1 MTVEGSCADGFAE
14 VRAEFER
21 NFAERGEVGA
31 GVHVTVDGETVVDLW
46 GGDAGGRPWTEDTI
60 THVWSCTKGATALCA
75 HVLASRGELDLDAPV
90 TRYWPEFGQNGK
102 ADALVRHLLAHQ
114 AGLTAW
120 REPVPPG
127 GMFDWDLMTD
137 LLARQ
142 EPFWAPGTR
151 HGYHALTFGHL
162 VGEVVRRV
170 SGASLAEF
178 FEKEV
183 SGPLGLDFWL
193 TLPEDLEPLVA
204 PTIPADRG
212 GTLPKLYVTGMTRP
226 ESMQALL
233 LANSGGYVAASN
245 TREAHAAQFGAVGG
259 MSNARGLAQMYR
271 PLALGGEYN
280 GVRLVAD
287 TQVPVM
293 SSVVSA
299 GHDEMLLA
307 PTRFSLGFMKAA
319 ANHYLPLEERGALLS
334 EDAFGHSGMGGS
346 LGFAAPESRMSFG
359 YAMTRMGQGVGV
371 NERGQS
377 LVDAVYRAL
386 GHRRAPGGL
395 WFRTGSERASPHR
408 AE

>member
-1 MTVEGSCADGFAE
+1 MTVEGTCAEGFAE

-31 GVHVTVDGETVVDLW
+31 GVHVTVEGETVVDLW

-90 TRYWPEFGQNGK
+90 VRYWPEFGQSGK
-102 ADALVRHLLAHQ
+102 EGTLVRHLLAHQ
-114 AGLTAW
+114 AGLTAV

-127 GMFDWDLMTD
+127 GMYDWGLMTD

-151 HGYHALTFGHL
+151 HGYHALTFGYL

-170 SGASLAEF
+170 SGSSLAEF

-212 GTLPKLYVTGMTRP
+212 GELPALYVTAMSRP

-233 LANSGGYVAASN
+233 VGNSGGYVAASD
-245 TREAHAAQFGAVGG
+245 TRAAHAAQYGAVGG
-259 MSNARGLAQMYR
+259 MSNARGLAGLYR
-271 PLALGGEYN
+271 PLALGGEYH
-280 GVRLVAD
+280 GVRLVAEE
-287 TQVPVM
+287 QVPVM
-293 SSVVSA
+293 SAVVSA
-299 GHDEMLLA
+299 GFDEMLLA
-307 PTRFSLGFMKAA
+307 PTRFSLGFAKAA
-319 ANHYLPLEERGALLS
+319 ANRHLPPVERGALMS

-346 LGFAAPESRMSFG
+346 LGFADPGARMSFG
-359 YAMTRMGQGVGV
+359 YAMTRMGPGIGV

-377 LVDAVYRAL
+377 LVDAVYRSL
-386 GHRRAPGGL
+386 GHRRAPDGT
-395 WFRTGSERASPHR
+395 WFRAQGEMP
-408 AE
+408 

>member
-1 MTVEGSCADGFAE
+1 MTVEGTCADEFAE

-21 NFAERGEVGA
+21 NFAERGEVGG

-90 TRYWPEFGQNGK
+90 VRYWPEYGQNGK
-102 ADALVRHLLAHQ
+102 DGTLVRHLLAHQ
-114 AGLTAW
+114 AGLPAV

-127 GMFDWDLMTD
+127 GMFDWELMTD

-151 HGYHALTFGHL
+151 HGYHALTFGYL
-162 VGEVVRRV
+162 IGEVVRRV
-170 SGASLAEF
+170 AGASLAEF

-193 TLPEDLEPLVA
+193 SLPEDLEPLVA
-204 PTIPADRG
+204 PTIPAERG
-212 GTLPKLYVTGMTRP
+212 EAVPTMYLAAVTRR

-233 LANSGGYVAASN
+233 VANSGGYVAASN
-245 TREAHAAQFGAVGG
+245 TREAHAAQYGAVGG

-280 GVRLVAD
+280 GVRLVDEAR
-287 TQVPVM
+287 VPVM
-293 SSVVSA
+293 SAVVTA
-299 GHDEMLLA
+299 GFDAMLLA
-307 PTRFSLGFMKAA
+307 PSRFSAGFMKSVD
-319 ANHYLPLEERGALLS
+319 NHYLPAADRGVVLS

-346 LGFAAPESRMSFG
+346 LGFAAPASRLSFG
-359 YAMTRMGQGVGV
+359 YVMTKMGPGVGV

-386 GHRRAPGGL
+386 GHRQAPGGL
-395 WFRTGSERASPHR
+395 WFR
-408 AE
+408 

>member
-1 MTVEGSCADGFAE
+1 MTVEGTCADEFAE

-21 NFAERGEVGA
+21 NFAERGELGG

-75 HVLASRGELDLDAPV
+75 HVLASRGELDLDTPV
-90 TRYWPEFGQNGK
+90 VRYWPEFGANGK
-102 ADALVRHLLAHQ
+102 ADTLVRHLLAHQ
-114 AGLTAW
+114 AGLSAV

-127 GMFDWDLMTD
+127 GMFDWELMTG

-162 VGEVVRRV
+162 IGEVVRRV
-170 SGASLAEF
+170 AGMPLADF

-204 PTIPADRG
+204 PTVPADRG
-212 GTLPKLYVTGMTRP
+212 EAVPAVYVAAMTRP

-233 LANSGGYVAASN
+233 VANSGGYVAASN
-245 TREAHAAQFGAVGG
+245 SREAHAAQYGAVGG

-280 GVRLVAD
+280 GVRLVD
-287 TQVPVM
+287 ETQVPVM
-293 SSVVSA
+293 SGVVSA
-299 GHDEMLLA
+299 GFDEMLLG
-307 PTRFSLGFMKAA
+307 PTRFSLGFLKAVG
-319 ANHYLPLEERGALLS
+319 NHHLPAVERGVLMS

-346 LGFAAPESRMSFG
+346 LGFADPAARMSFG
-359 YAMTRMGQGVGV
+359 YAMNRMGPGVGV
-371 NERGQS
+371 NARGQS

-386 GHRRAPGGL
+386 GHRQAPGGI
-395 WFRTGSERASPHR
+395 WFR
-408 AE
+408 

>member
-1 MTVEGSCADGFAE
+1 MTVEGSCADEFAE

-31 GVHVTVDGETVVDLW
+31 GVHVTVDGVTVVDLW
-46 GGDAGGRPWTEDTI
+46 GGDAGGRVWTEDTI

-90 TRYWPEFGQNGK
+90 VEYWPEFEPHGK
-102 ADALVRHLLAHQ
+102 AGTLVRHLLAHQ
-114 AGLTAW
+114 AGLTAV

-127 GMFDWDLMTD
+127 GMLDWALMTD

-170 SGASLAEF
+170 SGLPLAEF

-204 PTIPADRG
+204 RTIPADRG
-212 GTLPKLYVTGMTRP
+212 EALPSLYVTAMTEP
-226 ESMQALL
+226 GSMQSLL
-233 LANSGGYVAASN
+233 VGNSGGYVTASD
-245 TREAHAAQFGAVGG
+245 TREAHAAQYGAVGG

-280 GVRLVAD
+280 GVRLVDEA
-287 TQVPVM
+287 QLPVM
-293 SSVVSA
+293 SGVVSA
-299 GHDEMLLA
+299 GFDRMLLA
-307 PTRFSLGFMKAA
+307 PTRFSLGFMKSA
-319 ANHYLPLEERGALLS
+319 ANLHLPAVERGVAMS
-334 EDAFGHSGMGGS
+334 DDAFGHSGMGGS
-346 LGFAAPESRMSFG
+346 LGFADPGARMSFG
-359 YAMTRMGQGVGV
+359 YAMTKMGPGLGV
-371 NERGQS
+371 NARGQS

-386 GHRRAPGGL
+386 GHRQAPDGT
-395 WFRTGSERASPHR
+395 WFR
-408 AE
+408 

>member
-1 MTVEGSCADGFAE
+1 MTVEGTCADAFAE

-21 NFAERGEVGA
+21 NFAARGEVGA

-46 GGDAGGRPWTEDTI
+46 GGDAGGRAWREDTI

-90 TRYWPEFGQNGK
+90 VRYWPEFGQNGK
-102 ADALVRHLLAHQ
+102 AGTLVRHLLAHQ
-114 AGLTAW
+114 AGLTAL
-120 REPVPPG
+120 REPVPAG
-127 GMFDWDLMTD
+127 GMFDWESMTD

-142 EPFWAPGTR
+142 EPFWVPGTR

-162 VGEVVRRV
+162 IGEVIRRV
-170 SGASLAEF
+170 AGVSLAEF

-193 TLPEDLEPLVA
+193 TLPDDLEPLVA
-204 PTIPADRG
+204 PTIPAALG
-212 GTLPKLYVTGMTRP
+212 ETVPSLYAAAMTRP

-233 LANSGGYVAASN
+233 LTNNGGYIEASN
-245 TREAHAAQFGAVGG
+245 TREAHAALYGAVGG

-280 GVRLVAD
+280 GVRLVD
-287 TQVPVM
+287 ETQVPVM
-293 SSVVSA
+293 SGVVSA
-299 GHDEMLLA
+299 GFDEMLLA
-307 PTRFSLGFMKAA
+307 PTRFSPGFLKSVD
-319 ANHYLPLEERGALLS
+319 NHYLPVADQGVLMS

-346 LGFAAPESRMSFG
+346 LGFADPVARMSFG
-359 YAMTRMGQGVGV
+359 YVMTQMGPGVGV

-386 GHRRAPGGL
+386 GYRRAPGGT
-395 WFRTGSERASPHR
+395 WFR
-408 AE
+408 

>member
-1 MTVEGSCADGFAE
+1 MTVEGTCADEFAE
-14 VRAEFER
+14 VRTEFER

-46 GGDAGGRPWTEDTI
+46 GGDAGGRAWSEDTI

-90 TRYWPEFGQNGK
+90 TEYWPEFGQHGK
-102 ADALVRHLLAHQ
+102 DTTLVRHLLAHQ
-114 AGLTAW
+114 AGLTAV

-127 GMFDWDLMTD
+127 GMLDWELMTG

-170 SGASLAEF
+170 SGTPLAEF

-204 PTIPADRG
+204 RTIPAARG
-212 GTLPKLYVTGMTRP
+212 EEPPSVYVTGMTRP
-226 ESMQALL
+226 ESMQGLL
-233 LANSGGYVAASN
+233 LGNSGGYVAASD
-245 TREAHAAQFGAVGG
+245 TREAHAAQYGAVGG
-259 MSNARGLAQMYR
+259 MSNARGLAQLYR

-280 GVRLVAD
+280 GVRLVDEA
-287 TQVPVM
+287 QVPVM
-293 SSVVSA
+293 SGVVSA
-299 GHDEMLLA
+299 GFDEMLLA
-307 PTRFSLGFMKAA
+307 PTRFSLGFMKSA
-319 ANHYLPLEERGALLS
+319 ANLHLPAVERGVAMS

-346 LGFAAPESRMSFG
+346 LGFADPGARLSFG
-359 YAMTRMGQGVGV
+359 YAMTQMGPGLGV
-371 NERGQS
+371 NARGQS
-377 LVDAVYRAL
+377 LVDAVYRAV
-386 GHRRAPGGL
+386 GYRAAPDGT
-395 WFRTGSERASPHR
+395 WFR
-408 AE
+408 

>member
-1 MTVEGSCADGFAE
+1 MTVEGTCADEFAE
-14 VRAEFER
+14 VRTEFER

-31 GVHVTVDGETVVDLW
+31 GVHVTVDGVTVVDLW
-46 GGDAGGRPWTEDTI
+46 GGDAGGRAWSEDTI

-90 TRYWPEFGQNGK
+90 VEYWPEFGQNGK
-102 ADALVRHLLAHQ
+102 ERTLVRHLLAHQ
-114 AGLTAW
+114 AGLAAV

-127 GMFDWDLMTD
+127 GMFDWDLMTG

-162 VGEVVRRV
+162 IGEVVRRV
-170 SGASLAEF
+170 SGMPLAEF

-204 PTIPADRG
+204 PTIPADRSEQ
-212 GTLPKLYVTGMTRP
+212 LPNVYVAAMSDPR
-226 ESMQALL
+226 SMQALL
-233 LANSGGYVAASN
+233 VGNSGGYVAASN
-245 TREAHAAQFGAVGG
+245 SREARAAQYGAVGG

-280 GVRLVAD
+280 GVRLVDEA
-287 TQVPVM
+287 QLPVM
-293 SSVVSA
+293 SGVASA
-299 GHDEMLLA
+299 GFDEMLLA
-307 PTRFSLGFMKAA
+307 PTRFSLGFLKATG
-319 ANHYLPLEERGALLS
+319 NLHLPAVERGVLMS

-346 LGFAAPESRMSFG
+346 LGFADPGARMSFG
-359 YAMTRMGQGVGV
+359 YAMTKMGQGVGV

-386 GHRRAPGGL
+386 GHHQAPNGV
-395 WFRTGSERASPHR
+395 WFD
-408 AE
+408 

>member
-1 MTVEGSCADGFAE
+1 MTVEGTCADEFAE

-31 GVHVTVDGETVVDLW
+31 GVHVTVDGVTVVDLW

-90 TRYWPEFGQNGK
+90 VRYWPEFGRNGK
-102 ADALVRHLLAHQ
+102 AGTLVRHLLAHQ
-114 AGLTAW
+114 AGLTAV

-127 GMFDWDLMTD
+127 GMFDWELMTD

-142 EPFWAPGTR
+142 EPFWEPGTR

-170 SGASLAEF
+170 AGVPLAEF

-204 PTIPADRG
+204 PTVPARQGDEP
-212 GTLPKLYVTGMTRP
+212 LPALYAAAMTRP
-226 ESMQALL
+226 GSMQALL
-233 LANSGGYVAASN
+233 LTNTGGYVAASN
-245 TREAHAAQFGAVGG
+245 TREARAAQYGAVGG

-280 GVRLVAD
+280 GVRVVDEA
-287 TQVPVM
+287 QVPVM
-293 SSVVSA
+293 SGVAAA
-299 GHDEMLLA
+299 GFDEMLLA
-307 PTRFSLGFMKAA
+307 PTRFSPGFLKAVGNGHLPA
-319 ANHYLPLEERGALLS
+319 ADRGVLMS

-346 LGFAAPESRMSFG
+346 LGFAAPRARMSFG
-359 YAMTRMGQGVGV
+359 YAMTLMGPGVGV
-371 NERGQS
+371 NARGQS

-386 GHRRAPGGL
+386 GYRQAPDGV
-395 WFRTGSERASPHR
+395 WFR
-408 AE
+408 